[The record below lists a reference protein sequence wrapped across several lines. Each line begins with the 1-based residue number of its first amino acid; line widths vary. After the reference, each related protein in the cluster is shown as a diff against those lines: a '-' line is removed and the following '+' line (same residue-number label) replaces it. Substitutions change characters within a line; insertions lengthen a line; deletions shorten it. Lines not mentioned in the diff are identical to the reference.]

1 MAISLPS
8 KRFWIFAI
16 ILIGVVVVGLWLLG
30 RTGDNNDS
38 PGQIITAT
46 ELTPEEKL
54 ANVEALVLNRLST
67 ASGLTEFDP
76 ADIPASEANLSTQK
90 SEDRESVSAY
100 AAAIT
105 QALSSYNQKGDNEAE
120 LMVAALDTRDQA
132 KVIALAN
139 AQTMYQGIVVKLEA
153 IAVPKSAL
161 PIHTLLVTSLKQM
174 IYLLGPMSQ
183 VLTEPVL
190 ALQASEVYLKANA
203 QFFIALNALNQYFRN
218 QDLQFSD
225 EDQIK
230 ATF

>member
-16 ILIGVVVVGLWLLG
+16 ILIGAVVVGLWLLG
-30 RTGDNNDS
+30 RTNNDANS
-38 PGQIITAT
+38 PGEIITAT

-76 ADIPASEANLSTQK
+76 ADIPKTEANLSPQAN
-90 SEDRESVSAY
+90 EDRESVGAY
-100 AAAIT
+100 AAAIA

-132 KVIALAN
+132 KVIALVN

-153 IAVPKSAL
+153 IPVPQSAL

-183 VLTEPVL
+183 VLEEPVL

-203 QFFIALNALNQYFRN
+203 QFFIALNAFNQYFRN